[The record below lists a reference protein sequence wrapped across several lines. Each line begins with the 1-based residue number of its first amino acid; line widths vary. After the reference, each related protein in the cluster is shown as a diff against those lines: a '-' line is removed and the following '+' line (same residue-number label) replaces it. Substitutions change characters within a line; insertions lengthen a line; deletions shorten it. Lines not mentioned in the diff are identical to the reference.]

1 MQKKAN
7 QKIKSDFK
15 NQIRALLLQDVTDE
29 EAKFLKQ
36 NFGLPRHKTDKGV
49 LLLASLYDLAVKKG
63 SVPAA
68 KELLSL
74 NGAQVSEEENG
85 MLEQLVN
92 VMQEV

>member
-1 MQKKAN
+1 MQNVKY
-7 QKIKSDFK
+7 DFK
-15 NQIRALLLQDVTDE
+15 KQIRGLLLQDVTDE
-29 EAKFLKQ
+29 EAKYLKR

-49 LLLASLYDLAVKKG
+49 LLLASLFDLAVKKG

-68 KELLSL
+68 KELLAL
-74 NGAQVSEEENG
+74 NGAEVSEEQNG